1 MADNP
6 HTETTAAEPV
16 EARNPFGYG
25 DRPATADFDGTEGK
39 HPARLP
45 DDVTPWQIA
54 ADVNDPEIP
63 LLSIADLG
71 ILRDVRADG
80 DKVTVTIT
88 PTYSGC
94 PAMKAI
100 EEDLRRVF
108 TRAGYPEVEVDLVL
122 EPAWST
128 DWITEEGMAA
138 LRKSGIAPPK
148 GTRPIKEGPVT
159 VGLSVKC
166 PYCDS
171 FDTEMISRF
180 GSTSCKALY
189 RCTSCREPFDW
200 FKPL

>member
-1 MADNP
+1 MAD
-6 HTETTAAEPV
+6 TASGTDRGY

-25 DRPATADFDGTEGK
+25 NRPATADFDGSQAKSPSQLGDGASLWE
-39 HPARLP
+39 
-45 DDVTPWQIA
+45 IA
-54 ADVNDPEIP
+54 AHVNDPEIP

-80 DKVTVTIT
+80 DGVTVTIT

-108 TRAGYPEVEVDLVL
+108 TQAGYSEVTVDLVL

-128 DWITEEGMAA
+128 DWITPAGLEA
-138 LRKSGIAPPK
+138 LEQSGIAPPT
-148 GTRPIKEGPVT
+148 GTRPVMQGPVT

-166 PYCDS
+166 PYCHS
-171 FDTEMISRF
+171 FETEQISRF

-189 RCTSCREPFDW
+189 RCLACREPFDW

>member
-1 MADNP
+1 M
-6 HTETTAAEPV
+6 TGTTSYRAY
-16 EARNPFGYG
+16 EAQNPFGYG
-25 DRPATADFDGTEGK
+25 DRPATADFDGSQGK
-39 HPARLP
+39 TPARLG
-45 DDVTPWQIA
+45 DDATPWEIA

-71 ILRDVRADG
+71 ILRDVRVDG
-80 DKVTVTIT
+80 ESVTVTIT

-108 TRAGYPEVEVDLVL
+108 TQAGYADVTVEFVL

-128 DWITEEGMAA
+128 DWITPAGLEA
-138 LRKSGIAPPK
+138 LEKSGISPPT
-148 GTRPIKEGPVT
+148 GTRPVKEGPVT

-166 PYCDS
+166 PYCHS
-171 FDTEMISRF
+171 FETEQISRF

-189 RCTSCREPFDW
+189 RCLDCRDPFDW